1 MKARKFQGH
10 VLPPYVYVKKK
21 IYLYFNRDGN
31 LVKLPT
37 DPSSPEFYAA
47 YTECLKGE
55 VVGKS
60 SRTMGELSLKYFA
73 SDKFKKVAA
82 STAAG
87 YRSKINWIID
97 RCKNV
102 QVKKMSRKVIIEMRD
117 ARKDQPVTAN
127 AILTVMKILLEYAI
141 DLDWISFNPAKGV
154 PNLDKNAEEREPWT
168 DEEIAAFHDHADPRA
183 SLILELLLNTGQ
195 RLNDALSMKW
205 SQCYDDPIA
214 GYGIEVKQR
223 KTKAKVFIPFSNRL
237 KEAIK
242 RLDNQIDR
250 SGSDYI
256 IVNKKDPSKQLPVIT
271 CQVLMSKVKE
281 KIGVKKTLH
290 DLRHSCAHR
299 LAEQGLSA
307 EAIMSITG
315 HTSIKMV
322 HHYCNSSKQ
331 KAQAKIAMATMD
343 QAA

>member
-21 IYLYFNRDGN
+21 IYLYFIKDGN
-31 LVKLPT
+31 LCPLPN
-37 DPSSPEFYAA
+37 DPASAEFYAV
-47 YTECLKGE
+47 YTACLKNEITGPA
-55 VVGKS
+55 KQ
-60 SRTMGELSLKYFA
+60 TMGELSLAYLA
-73 SDKFKKVAA
+73 SDKFKKVAG
-82 STAAG
+82 STAKG

-97 RCKNV
+97 RCKDV
-102 QVKKMSRKVIIEMRD
+102 QVKKMTRKVILEMRD

-127 AILTVMKILLEYAI
+127 ATLTMMKILLEYAI

-154 PNLDKNAEEREPWT
+154 PSLDKNAEEREPWT

-195 RLNDALSMKW
+195 RLNDALAMKW

-237 KEAIK
+237 KDAIK

-256 IVNKKDPSKQLPVIT
+256 IVNKKDPGEQLPVIT

-281 KIGVKKTLH
+281 KIGVTKTLH

-315 HTSIKMV
+315 HTSVKMV